1 MSHEKQTRKLGMNFR
16 GPLRYKSIEIDLGVE
31 KNVRPVSLLSHPCT
45 SKPGSLMK
53 KEFISI
59 ISGKKTI
66 QTSHFFVSSEY
77 KDEQLAR

>member
-1 MSHEKQTRKLGMNFR
+1 MNFR

-31 KNVRPVSLLSHPCT
+31 KNVTPVSLLSHPCT
-45 SKPGSLMK
+45 GSLMK

-59 ISGKKTI
+59 ITEKKTI
-66 QTSHFFVSSEY
+66 QTLHFFVSSEY